1 MKKTLHA
8 LCMIGKYYLYGIA
21 LQLLFINLL
30 YAAPIN
36 AQGSLDMK
44 EVYLSISLKEA
55 SFPEVFSEI
64 KSKTDFSFIYDKKVF
79 NKTRAVNIKAD
90 GQSLESIL
98 VDLAKAHG
106 LRFKQVDDKISVRL
120 AEAKEPSPVIMVD
133 VTVSG
138 TVVDSNGQPIPGVTV
153 SVPGTS
159 IGTATDLDGKYSISV
174 PEGTTLVFSF
184 IGFES
189 QSKAVGDQSIINIT
203 LTEDMSSLD
212 EVVVI
217 GYGTQ
222 KQREVT
228 GSIAILE
235 AGQLE
240 DQPVG
245 QFAQKLHGRIP
256 GVQINQASGTPGGGM
271 AIRIRGASSINAGN
285 APLYV
290 VDGFPIVG
298 DINPMKSKHFRF

>member
-133 VTVSG
+133 VTV
-138 TVVDSNGQPIPGVTV
+138 
-153 SVPGTS
+153 
-159 IGTATDLDGKYSISV
+159 LW
-174 PEGTTLVFSF
+174 
-184 IGFES
+184 
-189 QSKAVGDQSIINIT
+189 
-203 LTEDMSSLD
+203 
-212 EVVVI
+212 
-217 GYGTQ
+217 
-222 KQREVT
+222 
-228 GSIAILE
+228 
-235 AGQLE
+235 
-240 DQPVG
+240 
-245 QFAQKLHGRIP
+245 
-256 GVQINQASGTPGGGM
+256 
-271 AIRIRGASSINAGN
+271 
-285 APLYV
+285 
-290 VDGFPIVG
+290 
-298 DINPMKSKHFRF
+298 